1 MNTTSSKWII
11 YSLIL
16 IGFLWIFFVIYWMTN
31 QTEIVTTNE
40 AQDTI
45 ITETNNIINTT
56 DDLPIICT
64 NTLSLLN
71 CMISSDSLSGDKEW
85 INQYYQKLIS
95 EWNIIT
101 DDTILE
107 NQCTQQY
114 NYIQWLQ
121 ATWYQ
126 SIIQSCMSK

>member
-1 MNTTSSKWII
+1 MNTTWSKWII
-11 YSLIL
+11 YSLIV

-31 QTEIVTTNE
+31 QADTVVTNE
-40 AQDTI
+40 TQDTI

-56 DDLPIICT
+56 EDLPIICT

-101 DDTILE
+101 DDSTLE
-107 NQCTQQY
+107 KQCTQQY

-121 ATWYQ
+121 VTWYQ

>member
-1 MNTTSSKWII
+1 MNTTWSKWII
-11 YSLIL
+11 YSLIV

-31 QTEIVTTNE
+31 QADTVVTNE
-40 AQDTI
+40 TQDTI

-56 DDLPIICT
+56 EDLPIICT

-101 DDTILE
+101 DDTTLE
-107 NQCTQQY
+107 KQCTQQY

-121 ATWYQ
+121 VTWYQ